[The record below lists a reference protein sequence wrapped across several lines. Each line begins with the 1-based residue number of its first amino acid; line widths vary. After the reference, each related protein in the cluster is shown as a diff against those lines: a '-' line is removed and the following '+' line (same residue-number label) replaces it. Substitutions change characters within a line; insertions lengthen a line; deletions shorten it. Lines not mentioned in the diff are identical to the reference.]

1 MRGYALVV
9 KSVVEHRAR
18 WLAAALLLGLSIAP
32 AAAADCVPSLRIL
45 SSVPMQSTSDRT
57 IMVVPVTIDSSNH
70 KFLLDT
76 GGRVSQISRST
87 VQALDLPERVSEDER
102 LIDLA
107 GNISNTRTTVRRLI
121 VGAREQKGVLL
132 GVAPNPDLGKTVP
145 YDGLL
150 STDLFVDADLD
161 MDFGARRLTAF
172 STDHCDGRVI
182 YWPADAIAI
191 VPVTV
196 SHNLIT
202 FPVTVD
208 GHRVSAVMDTGA
220 QYTVMNM
227 KLAKQLFGLTQDLPD
242 MRPLTETSGEWTLTA
257 YGHHFD
263 DVAFEGVD
271 VKNLRIYLMPD
282 QMTSHDRLR
291 HRELA
296 DPLDL
301 RLHREADSTV
311 TVPDLI
317 LGMDVLRHLHVYFA
331 TKEKRL
337 YITDAV
343 SGKSALLGY
352 KY

>member
-1 MRGYALVV
+1 MRW
-9 KSVVEHRAR
+9 S
-18 WLAAALLLGLSIAP
+18 AALALLALTTASAD
-32 AAAADCVPSLRIL
+32 AADCVPNLRIL
-45 SSVPMQSTSDRT
+45 TSVPMQSTADRT
-57 IMVVPVTIDSSNH
+57 VMVVPVTIDDSNR

-76 GGRVSQISRST
+76 GGRISQLSRAT
-87 VQALDLPERVSEDER
+87 VQALDLPQRVTEDQR

-107 GNISNTRTTVRRLI
+107 GNISDTKTMVRRLI
-121 VGAREQKGVLL
+121 VGAREERGIML
-132 GVAPNPDLGKTVP
+132 GVAPNPEIGTSLP

-172 STDHCDGRVI
+172 STDHCEGRVV
-182 YWPADAIAI
+182 YWPADAVAV

-196 SHNLIT
+196 KHNLIT

-208 GHRVSAVMDTGA
+208 GHVVTAVMDTGA
-220 QYTVMNM
+220 QYSVMNM
-227 KLAKQLFGLTQDLPD
+227 NLANRLFGLTPDLPD
-242 MRPLTETSGEWTLTA
+242 MKPLTETSGEWTVTA
-257 YGHHFD
+257 YGHRFD
-263 DVAFEGVD
+263 DVSFKGVQ

-291 HRELA
+291 HREL
-296 DPLDL
+296 LDSFFRF
-301 RLHREADSTV
+301 RLHREADSDV

-331 TKEKRL
+331 TKEQKL
-337 YITDAV
+337 YISDAV
-343 SGKSALLGY
+343 SGDFALLGF

>member
-1 MRGYALVV
+1 V
-9 KSVVEHRAR
+9 
-18 WLAAALLLGLSIAP
+18 
-32 AAAADCVPSLRIL
+32 
-45 SSVPMQSTSDRT
+45 
-57 IMVVPVTIDSSNH
+57 
-70 KFLLDT
+70 F
-76 GGRVSQISRST
+76 
-87 VQALDLPERVSEDER
+87 
-102 LIDLA
+102 
-107 GNISNTRTTVRRLI
+107 
-121 VGAREQKGVLL
+121 L
-132 GVAPNPDLGKTVP
+132 GVAPNPDLGKTLP

-172 STDHCDGRVI
+172 STEHCDGRVV

-196 SHNLIT
+196 SHNIIT

-208 GHRVSAVMDTGA
+208 GHGVTAVMDTGA
-220 QYTVMNM
+220 QYSVMNM
-227 KLAKQLFGLTQDLPD
+227 KLANQLFGLTQNSPD
-242 MRPLTETSGEWTLTA
+242 MLPLTERAGERSLTA
-257 YGHHFD
+257 YGHRFD

-271 VKNLRIYLMPD
+271 VKDLRIYLMPD
-282 QMTSHDRLR
+282 QMNSHMAAFSGGDRL
-291 HRELA
+291 
-296 DPLDL
+296 
-301 RLHREADSTV
+301 

-343 SGKSALLGY
+343 SGESALLTH

>member
-1 MRGYALVV
+1 MLGHLVC
-9 KSVVEHRAR
+9 
-18 WLAAALLLGLSIAP
+18 WP
-32 AAAADCVPSLRIL
+32 AAAFLLALFAAPAQAADCLPSLRIL

-57 IMVVPVTIDSSNH
+57 IMVVPVTIDSSNR

-87 VQALDLPERVSEDER
+87 LHALDLPERMSEDRR
-102 LIDLA
+102 LVDLA
-107 GNISNTRTTVRRLI
+107 GNSSNTNTMVRRLI
-121 VGAREQKGVLL
+121 VGAREHRGVLL
-132 GVAPNPDLGKTVP
+132 GVAPNPDLGKSLP

-172 STDHCDGRVI
+172 STDHCDGRVV
-182 YWPADAIAI
+182 YWPADNIAI

-196 SHNLIT
+196 SHNIIT

-208 GHRVSAVMDTGA
+208 GHAVTAVMDTGA
-220 QYTVMNM
+220 QYSVMNM
-227 KLAKQLFGLTQDLPD
+227 KLAKALFGLGQDSPD
-242 MRPLTETSGEWTLTA
+242 MKPLTETSGERTLTA
-257 YGHHFD
+257 YGHRFD

-271 VKNLRIYLMPD
+271 VKDLRIYLMPD
-282 QMTSHDRLR
+282 QMNSRISAFPGVDR
-291 HRELA
+291 
-296 DPLDL
+296 
-301 RLHREADSTV
+301 SV
-311 TVPDLI
+311 MVPDLI

-343 SGKSALLGY
+343 SGESALLTH

>member
-1 MRGYALVV
+1 MIAHLP
-9 KSVVEHRAR
+9 R
-18 WLAAALLLGLSIAP
+18 WPVAVLLLGLIAAP
-32 AAAADCVPSLRIL
+32 AHAADCVPSLRIL
-45 SSVPMQSTSDRT
+45 SSVPMQSTEDHT
-57 IMVVPVTIDSSNH
+57 IMVVPVTIDSSNR

-76 GGRVSQISRST
+76 GGRVSQISKST
-87 VQALDLPERVSEDER
+87 AQALDLPERATEDR

-107 GNISNTRTTVRRLI
+107 GNISNTKTTVRRLI
-121 VGAREQKGVLL
+121 VGTREHKSVLL
-132 GVAPNPDLGKTVP
+132 GVAPNPDLGKSLP

-172 STDHCDGRVI
+172 STDHCDGQVI
-182 YWPADAIAI
+182 YWPADNIAI

-202 FPVTVD
+202 FPVSVQGHTVT
-208 GHRVSAVMDTGA
+208 AVMDTGA
-220 QYTVMNM
+220 QYTIMNM
-227 KLAKQLFGLTQDLPD
+227 KLANRLFGLTQDSPD
-242 MRPLTETSGEWTLTA
+242 MRPLTETSGEWSLTA
-257 YGHHFD
+257 YGHRFD

-291 HRELA
+291 HRELQ

-301 RLHREADSTV
+301 RLHREADSSV

-343 SGKSALLGY
+343 SGESALLGY

>member
-1 MRGYALVV
+1 L
-9 KSVVEHRAR
+9 H
-18 WLAAALLLGLSIAP
+18 WPAAALLLGFFAGP
-32 AAAADCVPSLRIL
+32 AAAAADCVPSLRIL
-45 SSVPMQSTSDRT
+45 ASVPMQSSEDHT

-70 KFLLDT
+70 RFLLDT
-76 GGRVSQISRST
+76 GGRVSQISKST
-87 VQALDLPERVSEDER
+87 VQALDLPERVSEDQR

-107 GNISNTRTTVRRLI
+107 GNISNTKTTVRRLV
-121 VGAREQKGVLL
+121 VGAREQKSVLL
-132 GVAPNPDLGKTVP
+132 GVAPNPDLGKSLP

-182 YWPADAIAI
+182 YWPADTVAI
-191 VPVTV
+191 VPVSL

-208 GHRVSAVMDTGA
+208 GHTVTAVMDTGA
-220 QYTVMNM
+220 QFSVMNM
-227 KLAKQLFGLTQDLPD
+227 KLAKQLFGLTQDSPD

-257 YGHHFD
+257 YGHRFD

-282 QMTSHDRLR
+282 QMTSHDRVR

-296 DPLDL
+296 DPLGL
-301 RLHREADSTV
+301 RLHREADSGV
-311 TVPDLI
+311 AVPDLI
-317 LGMDVLRHLHVYFA
+317 LGMDVLRHLHIYFA

-337 YITDAV
+337 YVTDAV
-343 SGKSALLGY
+343 SGDSALLGY

>member
-1 MRGYALVV
+1 M
-9 KSVVEHRAR
+9 ENT
-18 WLAAALLLGLSIAP
+18 LAALTRLPVLLALLFLGTP
-32 AAAADCVPSLRIL
+32 AMAADCVPNLRIL
-45 SSVPMQSTSDRT
+45 TSVPMQSTSDHT
-57 IMVVPVTIDSSNH
+57 VMVVPVTIDDSNR

-76 GGRVSQISRST
+76 GGRVSQLSKAT
-87 VQALDLPERVSEDER
+87 VQALDLPERVTADQR

-107 GNISNTRTTVRRLI
+107 GNVSDTRTTVRRLI
-121 VGAREQKGVLL
+121 VGAREQRGVLL
-132 GVAPNPDLGKTVP
+132 GVAPNPDLGKSLP

-182 YWPADAIAI
+182 YWPANTVAV
-191 VPVTV
+191 VPVSV

-202 FPVTVD
+202 FPVTVN
-208 GHRVSAVMDTGA
+208 GHTVTAVMDTGA
-220 QYTVMNM
+220 QYSVMNM
-227 KLAKQLFGLTQDLPD
+227 RLAKSLFGLTPDSPD
-242 MRPLTETSGEWTLTA
+242 MKPLTETSGEWTVTS
-257 YGHHFD
+257 YGHSFD

-291 HRELA
+291 HREVP
-296 DPLDL
+296 DPLGL
-301 RLHREADSTV
+301 NLHREMDQDV

-343 SGKSALLGY
+343 SGESALFGF
-352 KY
+352 KS